1 MDRAEPA
8 LAPTAPA
15 VTARS
20 RLTRRLADIVCLPSS
35 QVSPQERWIV
45 ADVLDEIM
53 RHAAPD
59 LRARI
64 AKRLAEQAEAPPGLL
79 RRLALDSFEV
89 AEPILQSA
97 RALTD
102 FDLMEVAAKGESRHR
117 IAIAR
122 REHVSEVVS
131 AALVSAGEV
140 TEVQALLANPGARL
154 ASQTVDRLVQMAAS
168 ELSLARILI
177 KRAELRPAQ
186 ALTLFWECGHGERRA
201 LLERFAVGR
210 GILQDAAADVFPLA
224 AGEDPHDELIGRALT
239 YIERRQRNRAAAE
252 ASPFGSLEGVI
263 EEAARTGLN
272 AELIDE
278 MARLANVQRSL
289 LDRMLDDFGGEP
301 LAVLTK
307 ATGLSRGHLQMLL
320 ETTGRGEPAPQQ
332 ARYIFDTLSVDKA
345 QTVLRYWN
353 WSLTRPVT

>member
-8 LAPTAPA
+8 TAAPT

-45 ADVLDEIM
+45 ADVLDEIL

-64 AKRLAEQAEAPPGLL
+64 ARRLAEQAEAPGGLV
-79 RRLALDSFEV
+79 RRLALDVYEV

-102 FDLMEVAAKGESRHR
+102 FDLMEVAAKGEGRHR
-117 IAIAR
+117 LAIAR
-122 REHVSEVVS
+122 RERVSEVVS
-131 AALVSAGEV
+131 ATLVSEGDMPEIM
-140 TEVQALLANPGARL
+140 ALLANPGARL
-154 ASQTVDRLVQMAAS
+154 ASQTMDRLMQRTAS
-168 ELSLARILI
+168 EPGLARVLI
-177 KRAELRPAQ
+177 KRPELRPAQ
-186 ALTLFWECGHGERRA
+186 ALTLFWDCAHAERRA
-201 LLERFAVGR
+201 LLERFAVSR
-210 GILQDAAADVFPLA
+210 SILQDAAADVFPLA
-224 AGEDPHDELIGRALT
+224 AGEAPRDELIGRALT

-252 ASPFGSLEGVI
+252 SSAYGSLEGVI
-263 EEAARTGLN
+263 EEAARVGL
-272 AELIDE
+272 AEELVAE

-289 LDRMLDDFGGEP
+289 LDQMLADFGGEP

-307 ATGLSRGHLQMLL
+307 ATGLSRGHLLMLL
-320 ETTGRGEPAPQQ
+320 ETAGRGEPAPQQ
-332 ARYIFDTLSVDKA
+332 ARYVFDTLSVDKA

-353 WSLTRPVT
+353 WSLTRPVA